1 MVNSGCK
8 KSEEEMDSFP
18 KRGKKE
24 ANKPYFKTPKEEFT
38 NSISADLDEFVINI
52 NDEDTTKTLDETSV
66 MKNQKRE
73 DIQNR
78 FDGTYEDQLEMLN
91 NRVKKLSTELNYERI
106 RYEKLEKTYMSI
118 KSDRD
123 KLKKLFLKN
132 LFLILNVK
140 ARIKP
145 FHDLNENNLQS

>member
-1 MVNSGCK
+1 
-8 KSEEEMDSFP
+8 
-18 KRGKKE
+18 
-24 ANKPYFKTPKEEFT
+24 
-38 NSISADLDEFVINI
+38 
-52 NDEDTTKTLDETSV
+52 
-66 MKNQKRE
+66 
-73 DIQNR
+73 
-78 FDGTYEDQLEMLN
+78 MLN